1 MTTILRPTRGGET
14 SNPNQD
20 RAIALAKERDADLLL
35 LYVANVHFLDRL
47 AGPVIVDVE
56 TELEEMG
63 EFLLALAQERAEK
76 AGVRAK
82 TLVLRG
88 EFREALEQVI
98 QEHEEVTTVVLGTA
112 VEGTGVG
119 GGVDLPPSDLH
130 PLFLQAKPRS
140 HIGLVPGLGH
150 DDLLTRC
157 QDVGIAVA

>member
-1 MTTILRPTRGGET
+1 MTTILRPTRGGEA
-14 SNPNQD
+14 SYPNQD
-20 RAIALAKERDADLLL
+20 RAITLAKERDADLLL

-88 EFREALEQVI
+88 EFRDALEQVI
-98 QEHEEVTTVVLGTA
+98 QEHKEVTTVVLGTA
-112 VEGTGVG
+112 VEGTGVAPPG
-119 GGVDLPPSDLH
+119 YLEDLI
-130 PLFLQAKPRS
+130 QW
-140 HIGLVPGLGH
+140 
-150 DDLLTRC
+150 LLTEC
-157 QDVGIAVA
+157 GIEVVVVDGGEIVAHHRPKGG

>member
-14 SNPNQD
+14 SYPNQD

-98 QEHEEVTTVVLGTA
+98 QEHEKVTTVVLGTA
-112 VEGTGVG
+112 VEGTGVAPAG
-119 GGVDLPPSDLH
+119 YL
-130 PLFLQAKPRS
+130 
-140 HIGLVPGLGH
+140 
-150 DDLLTRC
+150 DDLVQWCHTER
-157 QDVGIAVA
+157 GIEVIVVDDGEIIEHHKPEKVAGG

>member
-1 MTTILRPTRGGET
+1 MTTILRPTRGGEA
-14 SNPNQD
+14 SYPNQD
-20 RAIALAKERDADLLL
+20 RAITLAKERDADLLL

-76 AGVRAK
+76 AGVRAS

-98 QEHEEVTTVVLGTA
+98 QEHEEITTVVLGTA
-112 VEGTGVG
+112 VEGTGVT
-119 GGVDLPPSDLH
+119 PPGYLEN
-130 PLFLQAKPRS
+130 LIQW
-140 HIGLVPGLGH
+140 
-150 DDLLTRC
+150 LLTEC
-157 QDVGIAVA
+157 GIEVVVVDGGEIIEHHKPKDS

>member
-63 EFLLALAQERAEK
+63 EFLLALAQERAER

-98 QEHEEVTTVVLGTA
+98 QEHEEITTLVLGSA
-112 VEGTGVG
+112 AGGTGVAPPGYLEDLVQWCHTECGIEVIVVDG
-119 GGVDLPPSDLH
+119 GEIIEH
-130 PLFLQAKPRS
+130 HKPEK
-140 HIGLVPGLGH
+140 
-150 DDLLTRC
+150 
-157 QDVGIAVA
+157 VAGG

>member
-1 MTTILRPTRGGET
+1 MTTILRPTRGGEA
-14 SNPNQD
+14 SYPNQD
-20 RAIALAKERDADLLL
+20 RAITLAKEREADLLL

-88 EFREALEQVI
+88 EFRKALEQVI
-98 QEHEEVTTVVLGTA
+98 QEYEEVTTIVLGTA
-112 VEGTGVG
+112 AGETSVTPLGYLE
-119 GGVDLPPSDLH
+119 DLI
-130 PLFLQAKPRS
+130 QW
-140 HIGLVPGLGH
+140 
-150 DDLLTRC
+150 LLTKC
-157 QDVGIAVA
+157 GIEVVVVDGGEIIEHLKPKDR